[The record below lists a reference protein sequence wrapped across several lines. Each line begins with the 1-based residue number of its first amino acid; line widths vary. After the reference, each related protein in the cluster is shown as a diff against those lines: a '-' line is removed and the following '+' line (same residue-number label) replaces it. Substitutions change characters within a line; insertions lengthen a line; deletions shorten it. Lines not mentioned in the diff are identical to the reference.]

1 MNIKPRSAW
10 GAKPPT
16 RPGEPWA
23 DHGPID
29 LVVHWV
35 GGSGSLFLSDPA
47 RVPQAI
53 RAIQAAEMAGP
64 YSDIAYNLVLDPWGQ
79 LWEGR
84 TLAVRGA
91 ANGPETNGTK
101 PSVCLLLN
109 QGDTMTQPMKE
120 TIKAMRVNL
129 TPGQLYG
136 HREVNTTACPGNEV
150 MAWISDQRQPRPPTP
165 PPPAKMELDPMYLM
179 RGDKTPHVW
188 IVSGGTKR
196 HLDAASY
203 PSWLVWSLVHIP
215 GACDPMTNKE
225 WVVPQIMVDALKDLV

>member
-1 MNIKPRSAW
+1 
-10 GAKPPT
+10 
-16 RPGEPWA
+16 
-23 DHGPID
+23 
-29 LVVHWV
+29 
-35 GGSGSLFLSDPA
+35 
-47 RVPQAI
+47 
-53 RAIQAAEMAGP
+53 MAGGI
-64 YSDIAYNLVLDPWGQ
+64 YSDIAYNLVLDWQGQ

-109 QGDTMTQPMKE
+109 QADTMTQPMKE

-136 HREVNTTACPGNEV
+136 HREVNATTCPGNEV

-165 PPPAKMELDPMYLM
+165 PPLPVMELDPMYLM

-196 HLDAASY
+196 HLDAAAY
-203 PSWLVWSLVHIP
+203 PSWLVWSIVHIP
-215 GACDPMTNKE
+215 GSTDPSTNKE
-225 WVVPQIMVDALKDLV
+225 WVVPQVMVDALKALV

>member
-1 MNIKPRSAW
+1 
-10 GAKPPT
+10 
-16 RPGEPWA
+16 
-23 DHGPID
+23 
-29 LVVHWV
+29 
-35 GGSGSLFLSDPA
+35 
-47 RVPQAI
+47 VPQAI

-64 YSDIAYNLVLDPWGQ
+64 YSDIAYNLVCDPWGQ

-109 QGDTMTQPMKE
+109 QGDVMTQPMKD
-120 TIKAMRVNL
+120 TIKAMRVSL

-165 PPPAKMELDPMYLM
+165 PLPVMELDPMYLM
-179 RGDKTPHVW
+179 RGNMTPHVW

-196 HLDAASY
+196 HLDAAAY
-203 PSWLVWSLVHIP
+203 PSWLVWSIVHIP
-215 GACDPMTNKE
+215 GATDPATNKE
-225 WVVPQIMVDALKDLV
+225 WVVPQVMVDALKPLV

>member
-16 RPGEPWA
+16 RRGEPWA

-35 GGSGSLFLSDPA
+35 GGSGSLSLSDPA
-47 RVPQAI
+47 QVPAAI

-64 YSDIAYNLVLDPWGQ
+64 YSDIAYNLVCDPWGQ

-91 ANGPETNGTK
+91 ANGPQTNGTK

-109 QGDTMTQPMKE
+109 QGDVMTQPMKE
-120 TIKAMRVNL
+120 TIKAMRVSL

-136 HREVNTTACPGNEV
+136 HREVNTTACPGNDV
-150 MAWISDQRQPRPPTP
+150 MAWISEQRQPRPPIP
-165 PPPAKMELDPMYLM
+165 PPLPRMELDPMYLM

-215 GACDPMTNKE
+215 GACDPATSKE
-225 WVVPQIMVDALKDLV
+225 WVVPQVMVDILKELV